1 MSVNSENQDIPRYA
15 QTERQPEQQPDGYA
29 ISFNEKEQL
38 KYKGLMQ
45 AQQVQKPKSLRND
58 SVDPNEMSNP
68 LLMLSDQKLTKKVN
82 GKKKTKKKTPD
93 FLSLNKKYING
104 RPKSKKFGLI
114 DTDGLGR
121 KNSNFNSTDNLL
133 LEN

>member
-1 MSVNSENQDIPRYA
+1 
-15 QTERQPEQQPDGYA
+15 
-29 ISFNEKEQL
+29 
-38 KYKGLMQ
+38 
-45 AQQVQKPKSLRND
+45 
-58 SVDPNEMSNP
+58 MSNP

>member
-1 MSVNSENQDIPRYA
+1 
-15 QTERQPEQQPDGYA
+15 
-29 ISFNEKEQL
+29 
-38 KYKGLMQ
+38 
-45 AQQVQKPKSLRND
+45 LRND

-82 GKKKTKKKTPD
+82 AKKKTKKKIPD

-114 DTDGLGR
+114 DTDGLSR